1 MEEQEQTIKARWN
14 KLNNRRS
21 SVLQR
26 ARRCAELTIP
36 SLMPPEGADEN
47 TQLPTPYQGLG
58 ARGVNNLASKL
69 LLTLLPPNSPF
80 FRFSVD
86 DFVLEQAGQRR
97 AQVEQSLASVE
108 RAIMNEIESKAIR
121 VQTNEGLRLLIVTGN
136 ALLYIPDEGG
146 MKVYRLDQYVVKR
159 DPMGNVMEIITREV
173 INPRVL
179 PENIRSKVLNDR
191 TNKDEDVELYTRV
204 VRSVDG
210 SLWEVSQECNG
221 VELPDSEGTYPIDE
235 SPWIALRWS
244 SLVGEDYG
252 RGLVEEYLGD
262 LATLEALTKAI
273 TEGAIQA
280 ARVIYMVNPNG
291 STRIKKL
298 AEARTG
304 DIIEGIADDVTT
316 LQLTKYADFRVALEQ
331 CNKIEQRLG
340 YAFMLLQSVQRDAE
354 RVTAEEVRRLAKELE
369 DSLGGVYSVLSREF
383 QLPLI
388 RRLMKVTPNLPDLP
402 TDIVKPAIVTGI
414 EALGRGNDLEKL
426 MVFTNTIASFGEAAI
441 SRINMEDYLTRVAT
455 AIGIDSVG
463 MVKTDEEIA
472 AEQEEMLVAQM
483 GQQALPGMAQEVMK
497 GMMQNGQGQS
507 ST

>member
-1 MEEQEQTIKARWN
+1 M
-14 KLNNRRS
+14 
-21 SVLQR
+21 QR

-36 SLMPPEGADEN
+36 SLMPPEGSDEN
-47 TQLPTPYQGLG
+47 TPLPTPYQGLG

-97 AQVEQSLASVE
+97 AQVEQALASVE

-173 INPRVL
+173 INPRIL
-179 PENIRSKVLNDR
+179 SENIRSKVLNDK

-204 VRSVDG
+204 ARSVDG

-280 ARVIYMVNPNG
+280 ARVVYMVNPNG

-304 DIIEGIADDVTT
+304 DVIEGISQDITT
-316 LQLTKYADFRVALEQ
+316 LQLEKYADFRVALEQ

-388 RRLMKVTPNLPDLP
+388 KRLMKVTPNLPDLP

-426 MVFTNTIASFGEAAI
+426 MLFTNTIAPFGEVAI

-472 AEQEEMLVAQM
+472 AEQEEMLAAQM
-483 GQQALPGMAQEVMK
+483 GQQVLPGMAQEVMK
-497 GMMQNGQGQS
+497 GML
-507 ST
+507 